1 MKTVKLFSDGSCL
14 GNPGI
19 GGWAYILQYN
29 DWQKKNS
36 GADLE
41 TTNNKMELK
50 AVIMGIKALKEAC
63 KIEIYTDSSYVANAI
78 NSWLENWVK
87 KDFKKVQNPQLWQE
101 YLKVSKIHKIK
112 AFWIKGHSG
121 HPQNEECDKMAKMAA
136 NNLKKM
142 DQI

>member
-19 GGWAYILQYN
+19 GGWAYILQYE

-50 AVIMGIKALKEAC
+50 AVIMGIKALKEPYE
-63 KIEIYTDSSYVANAI
+63 IEIYTDSSYVANAI
-78 NSWLENWVK
+78 NSWLENWIK
-87 KDFKKVQNPQLWQE
+87 KDFKKVQNPQLWKE
-101 YLKVSKIHKIK
+101 YLKVSKMHKIK

-121 HPQNEECDKMAKMAA
+121 HLQNEECDKMAREAA